1 MNDLTSLEYQQLII
15 TIIDLS
21 YRPFSHLYVVIWA
34 WAILT
39 RLFSVL

>member
-1 MNDLTSLEYQQLII
+1 MSDLTSLEYQQLII

-21 YRPFSHLYVVIWA
+21 YRPFSLLYVVIWA